1 MTRLVLLSIVV
12 LGLDQV
18 PGGVVRTQD
27 DSRKTIS
34 ITARASGFEPARI
47 EVRQNDLVHVTF
59 AAEDGAHAF
68 TIDGYRIAKRA
79 TPGHPSSVEFRADR
93 LGTFPFYCTLTS
105 PNGQVHDERGELIV
119 RR

>member
-1 MTRLVLLSIVV
+1 MPRVLVLAVV
-12 LGLDQV
+12 LLGLDQV

-27 DSRKTIS
+27 DSRKTLAV
-34 ITARASGFEPARI
+34 TARASGFEPARI

-59 AAEDGAHAF
+59 TAEDAPHAF

-79 TPGHPSSVEFRADR
+79 TPGHPSTVEFRADR
-93 LGTFPFYCTLTS
+93 IGAFPFYCALAAS
-105 PNGQVHDERGELIV
+105 NGQTHDERGELVV